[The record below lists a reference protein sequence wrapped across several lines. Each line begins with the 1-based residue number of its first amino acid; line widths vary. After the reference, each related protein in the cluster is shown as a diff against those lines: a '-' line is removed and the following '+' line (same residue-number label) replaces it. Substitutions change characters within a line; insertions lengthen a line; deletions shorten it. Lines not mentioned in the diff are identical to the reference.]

1 MNLKEEIEELKK
13 IYQIKLNKL
22 DLTNERFFL
31 SGKDSDS
38 SIKKKD
44 IQIITT
50 SKESGYLEIFD
61 KFGTKHLIKSSMNI
75 GNIEKLFSNFPQFI
89 RTHENY
95 IVNIN
100 QIDSFSP
107 SPTEYKGKT
116 LSFKFTDFKA
126 VLTASNLSKV
136 KQYFKIKSLDH
147 VEPWNDNYQSIID
160 ENLRTFEKEIRFM
173 NQEELKLNFKYK
185 SITDFNIRE
194 FMANI
199 IWEYYNLLQIGKREP
214 IEGNIRTFWYYLK
227 PTLSKVVSIDSVS
240 HYGIMINIF
249 KELIVNHKLFKYKD
263 FGFIPDSEGN
273 YILGNQFP
281 NIILVGEKTGH
292 LKKLKR
298 IQEEFGITI
307 AVLGGM
313 PSILSTEYLV
323 DELEKVFDT
332 KEKPVHLI
340 TLVDFNPSSAIIAA
354 TFFNQLKNQDVKNIL
369 SVSHLL
375 TPESFTKEELPHV
388 TDQIPTTSPADK
400 TKLKK
405 WMLNG
410 GGIDF
415 GDGIKKPLGIE
426 TEALILDF
434 EKLKGLFKNSFDKII
449 NGKSTTIVK
458 YIDFDNDFDY
468 WKFE

>member
-100 QIDSFSP
+100 QIDYFSP

-126 VLTASNLSKV
+126 VLSASNSSKV

-173 NQEELKLNFKYK
+173 NPEELKSNFKYK
-185 SITDFNIRE
+185 SIDDFNIRE

-240 HYGIMINIF
+240 HYGIMINTF
-249 KELIVNHKLFKYKD
+249 KDLIVNHKLFKYKD

-273 YILGNQFP
+273 YIIGNQFP

-323 DELEKVFDT
+323 DELEKVFDI

>member
-1 MNLKEEIEELKK
+1 
-13 IYQIKLNKL
+13 
-22 DLTNERFFL
+22 
-31 SGKDSDS
+31 
-38 SIKKKD
+38 
-44 IQIITT
+44 
-50 SKESGYLEIFD
+50 
-61 KFGTKHLIKSSMNI
+61 
-75 GNIEKLFSNFPQFI
+75 
-89 RTHENY
+89 
-95 IVNIN
+95 
-100 QIDSFSP
+100 
-107 SPTEYKGKT
+107 
-116 LSFKFTDFKA
+116 
-126 VLTASNLSKV
+126 
-136 KQYFKIKSLDH
+136 
-147 VEPWNDNYQSIID
+147 
-160 ENLRTFEKEIRFM
+160 
-173 NQEELKLNFKYK
+173 
-185 SITDFNIRE
+185 
-194 FMANI
+194 MANI

-240 HYGIMINIF
+240 HYGTMIDTF
-249 KELIVNHKLFKYKD
+249 KTLIVNHKLFKYKD

-273 YILGNQFP
+273 YILGNHYP

-323 DELEKVFDT
+323 DELEKVFNT

-340 TLVDFNPSSAIIAA
+340 TLVDFNPSSSIIAA
-354 TFFNQLKNQDVKNIL
+354 TFFNQLKNQDVKNIV

-375 TPESFTKEELPHV
+375 TPYSFTKEELPHV

-410 GGIDF
+410 GGVDF
-415 GDGIKKPLGIE
+415 GDGIKQPLGIE

-434 EKLKGLFKNSFDKII
+434 EKLKGLFKTSFDKII
-449 NGKSTTIVK
+449 NGNQPTTLE
-458 YIDFDNDFDY
+458 YTDFDNNFDY